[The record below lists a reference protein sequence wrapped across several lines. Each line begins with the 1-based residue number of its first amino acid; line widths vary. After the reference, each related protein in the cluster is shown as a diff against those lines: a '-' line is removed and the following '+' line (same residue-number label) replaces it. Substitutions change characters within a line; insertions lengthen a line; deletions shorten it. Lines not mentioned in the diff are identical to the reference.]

1 MPAFAGQGA
10 VAEQSP
16 GSEPAL
22 ERQRRR
28 QHAGRGMARSIPEE
42 LECIRRIVAGER
54 ELFHELIR
62 PHERTVYL
70 TAVSVLR
77 DPAEA
82 EDAAQEAMLKAYR
95 GLASFRGDAKFS
107 TWLVTITLNEA
118 RSRLRKSGRVR
129 IESLDTG
136 EQQEEEYTPF
146 LVADW
151 REIPSETLEREE
163 LTKKIEQAIESLP
176 PTYREVFLL
185 RDKEEMSIEEIAQQ
199 LGVKGNLV
207 KVRLFRA
214 RMLLQK
220 RLAPYLQNAL
230 PQRRRWFSWL
240 GGRA

>member
-1 MPAFAGQGA
+1 MSAAVSDCAMACGAGTEGQRHRKDAGMGQSIA
-10 VAEQSP
+10 AET
-16 GSEPAL
+16 
-22 ERQRRR
+22 
-28 QHAGRGMARSIPEE
+28 
-42 LECIRRIVAGER
+42 ECIQRILAGER
-54 ELFHELIR
+54 NLFHDLIR
-62 PHERTVYL
+62 PYERTVYL

-95 GLASFRGDAKFS
+95 GLASFRGDARFS

-129 IESLDTG
+129 IESLDTT
-136 EQQEEEYTPF
+136 EEQEEEYTPF

-163 LTKKIEQAIESLP
+163 LAKKIEQAVESLP

-185 RDKEEMSIEEIAQQ
+185 RDKEEMSIEEIAQL

-220 RLAPYLQNAL
+220 RLAPYLQHAV
-230 PQRRRWFSWL
+230 PQKRHWFSWL